1 MKKLNTNIY
10 NYVIFFLI
18 IFLSCCLNSLIKC
31 MTMTQQLNDI
41 YSETLTENSKFKI
54 DNSLSNKTSEYLNQN
69 NSILPFEST
78 NTSLQRR
85 VCYFANW
92 GKILP

>member
-1 MKKLNTNIY
+1 
-10 NYVIFFLI
+10 
-18 IFLSCCLNSLIKC
+18 

-69 NSILPFEST
+69 NVF
-78 NTSLQRR
+78 
-85 VCYFANW
+85 
-92 GKILP
+92 